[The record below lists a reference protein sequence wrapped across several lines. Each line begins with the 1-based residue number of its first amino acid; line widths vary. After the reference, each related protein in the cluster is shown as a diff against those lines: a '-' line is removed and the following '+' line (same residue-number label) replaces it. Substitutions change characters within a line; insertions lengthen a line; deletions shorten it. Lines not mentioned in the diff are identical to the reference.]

1 MEQTNKELLIKDIS
15 ARLKYGVKASVYSYW
30 NESYL
35 DDYIVGVDIEEDDFL
50 CSTIPGGRSE
60 IILTKPYLFPLSSMT
75 EEQKEEYTHIVNYIS
90 SDDTD
95 NWKEG
100 EFIYVEQLEQLL
112 HFYHKNHL
120 DYRDLISIGLAINC
134 TNLNIY

>member
-1 MEQTNKELLIKDIS
+1 MEQASKELLIKDIG

-50 CSTIPGGRSE
+50 CSTIPGVRCE

-75 EEQKEEYTHIVNYIS
+75 EEQKKEYTHIVNYIS
-90 SDDTD
+90 SD
-95 NWKEG
+95 E
-100 EFIYVEQLEQLL
+100 LE
-112 HFYHKNHL
+112 
-120 DYRDLISIGLAINC
+120 RR
-134 TNLNIY
+134 